1 VRTTIRAAGDTSNI
15 YWAYTDHNI
24 QDLLMV
30 AFQLALAT
38 NVNQSVLIISHLETV
53 CTIIYNLYLYI
64 CVYTKEKTNVI
75 IFLFV

>member
-53 CTIIYNLYLYI
+53 CTIIYIINLSF
-64 CVYTKEKTNVI
+64 
-75 IFLFV
+75 IFINLCLC

>member
-1 VRTTIRAAGDTSNI
+1 
-15 YWAYTDHNI
+15 
-24 QDLLMV
+24 MV

-53 CTIIYNLYLYI
+53 CIIKHTQFIYFIKNLYI
-64 CVYTKEKTNVI
+64 CVYTKEKTNFI